1 MAEILFHCGSNKK
14 AVIAT
19 LDLLNHDGQG
29 DNDLAKDEVYCI
41 GLLH

>member
-1 MAEILFHCGSNKK
+1 MAEILFRCGSNKK

-19 LDLLNHDGQG
+19 LDVVNHDGQG
-29 DNDLAKDEVYCI
+29 NNDLAKDEVYSI